1 MARGL
6 WKGAISFGLVNVPV
20 ELFSAQKRSGEI
32 NLTMLDKRDLAPVGY
47 KRVNKA
53 SGKEVPWDDVVKG
66 YEYQDD
72 KYVVLS
78 EEDFRRANP
87 EASKTVD
94 IMAFVD
100 LADIAPQYFE
110 TPYYLAPAKRGEKA
124 YALLREAM
132 AKAAKAGIATVVI
145 RTKQYLAAV
154 LPQGEALI
162 LNTLR
167 YQNELK
173 TAKDLDIAEKL
184 EGHKPSAKELDMALR
199 LVDDMADEWKPER
212 YHDTYHEDL
221 MKRIEDKIKAGQTE
235 EITEPEKEERAAK
248 GAEVVDLMA
257 LLRKSVEGGGR
268 KAAKDKAAANDD
280 EKEEKAHHK
289 QRRSTRKR
297 RAA

>member
-20 ELFSAQKRSGEI
+20 ELFSAQKRSADLS
-32 NLTMLDKRDLAPVGY
+32 LTMLDKRDMAPVGY

-53 SGKEVPWDDVVKG
+53 TGKEVPWEDVVKG
-66 YEYQDD
+66 YEYEDD

-94 IMAFVD
+94 IHAFVD
-100 LADIAPQYFE
+100 LHDIAPLYFE

-124 YALLREAM
+124 YALLRDAM
-132 AKAAKAGIATVVI
+132 AKAGKAGIASVVI
-145 RTKQYLAAV
+145 RTKAYLAALV
-154 LPQGEALI
+154 PQGEALV

-167 YQNELK
+167 YQKELK
-173 TAKDLDIAEKL
+173 TAEELEIDEKL
-184 EGHKPSAKELDMALR
+184 KGHKPSAKELDMALR
-199 LVDDMADEWKPER
+199 LVDDMADEWKPEKF
-212 YHDTYHEDL
+212 HDTYHEDL
-221 MKRIEDKIKAGQTE
+221 LKRIEEKVKAGETE
-235 EITEPEKEERAAK
+235 QITEPEKEDKPRK

-257 LLRKSVEGGGR
+257 LLKKSVEGGAR
-268 KAAKDKAAANDD
+268 KGAAKDKVAANDD
-280 EKEEKAHHK
+280 ATEEKPHHK
-289 QRRSTRKR
+289 HKRARKR